1 MFCDLPMEV
10 VTHILSFLTF
20 EELSFARAVS
30 KNFDALARSL
40 LNASFFRLGEQLELA
55 MGNVK
60 KMLPKRESQR
70 RNHSLSRVNE
80 VYSAL
85 ETRYA
90 LLGMTFRKHIDDD
103 SCCFIA
109 GKVLDEA
116 FALLRTLNSC
126 VKRNEQPRETQ
137 ELLKDIRDYSRLQF
151 IKLVDVVNENFG
163 TLYDTLCF
171 FSDGVPAWCP
181 AALYIQCSKKH
192 SVIRPVSKNFDALAR
207 SLLNASFFRLGEQ
220 LELAMGNVKKMLP
233 KRESQRRNH
242 SLSRVNEVY
251 SALETRYALLGMTF
265 RKHID
270 DDSCCFIAGKVLDEA
285 FALLRT
291 LNSCVKRNEQPRE
304 TQELLKD
311 IRDYSSMAMEYFDE
325 QIAPTLRTKDPLSLL
340 YRSHGRCPS
349 FSIALPRSAPA
360 SINASLRS
368 LCNSPCASTSSLCG
382 GGSSVL
388 GEMSK
393 LFEWRKDVEEKLKK
407 QERAIREQGAAINN
421 IIECMHQISAKISL
435 NCTKGLKTLGESSCS
450 HFGETD
456 ASVRSNSLLTV
467 PSSETRGRKRK
478 ADSCVGLT
486 HKISTRVLS
495 DT

>member
-1 MFCDLPMEV
+1 MTSERKEGVESETMFCDLPMEV

-137 ELLKDIRDYSRLQF
+137 ELLKDIRDYSRLL
-151 IKLVDVVNENFG
+151 K
-163 TLYDTLCF
+163 
-171 FSDGVPAWCP
+171 
-181 AALYIQCSKKH
+181 
-192 SVIRPVSKNFDALAR
+192 
-207 SLLNASFFRLGEQ
+207 
-220 LELAMGNVKKMLP
+220 
-233 KRESQRRNH
+233 
-242 SLSRVNEVY
+242 
-251 SALETRYALLGMTF
+251 
-265 RKHID
+265 
-270 DDSCCFIAGKVLDEA
+270 
-285 FALLRT
+285 FALKPSFTSESFR
-291 LNSCVKRNEQPRE
+291 
-304 TQELLKD
+304 
-311 IRDYSSMAMEYFDE
+311 MAMEYFDE

-349 FSIALPRSAPA
+349 FSITLPRSAPA